1 MIRMLAG
8 SYGFRTADGLIRPK
22 TPADG
27 PFTILD
33 TKDRTGAERE
43 AQLVEQGIAEYVEA
57 PAEAEPVKAEK
68 PVEKPAPKPR
78 RSRKKAA
85 EESAP
90 ALKAAD
96 PE

>member
-22 TPADG
+22 TPTDG
-27 PFTILD
+27 PFTIID
-33 TKDRTGAERE
+33 TEDRTGAERE
-43 AQLVEQGIAEYVEA
+43 AQLVEQGVAEYVEA
-57 PAEAEPVKAEK
+57 PTEPVKAEK
-68 PVEKPAPKPR
+68 PAEKSAPKPR
-78 RSRKKAA
+78 RSRKKTA